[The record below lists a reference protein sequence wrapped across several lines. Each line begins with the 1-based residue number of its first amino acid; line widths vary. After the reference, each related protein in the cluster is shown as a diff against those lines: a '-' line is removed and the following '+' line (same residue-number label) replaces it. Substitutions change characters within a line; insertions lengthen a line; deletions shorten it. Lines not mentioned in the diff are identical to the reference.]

1 MEKRREGNNV
11 NYFLIYQIRK
21 FTLNIGVFKIYLLL
35 KKQFVEK
42 LFLLNI
48 LIIKII

>member
-35 KKQFVEK
+35 KKIVCR
-42 LFLLNI
+42 
-48 LIIKII
+48 KIISFKYYNN